1 MTSQSRAEQLAEKR
15 RFWEQQIQQWKG
27 SGLSQSEFC
36 RLHNLKAHQLTYWK
50 KRFDRTQA
58 PVSLIELQLHSTLQ
72 SPPCTNASAIS
83 AGLETALNVFAIT
96 YPRIFSPWSHGYAQS
111 HQRVVDSG

>member
-15 RFWEQQIQQWKG
+15 RFWEQQIQQWKD
-27 SGLSQSEFC
+27 SGLSQTEFC

-72 SPPCTNASAIS
+72 SPPCTNGSALRLI
-83 AGLETALNVFAIT
+83 LNEQ
-96 YPRIFSPWSHGYAQS
+96 YRIDIDRGFDPLTL
-111 HQRVVDSG
+111 QRLVLVLRQL